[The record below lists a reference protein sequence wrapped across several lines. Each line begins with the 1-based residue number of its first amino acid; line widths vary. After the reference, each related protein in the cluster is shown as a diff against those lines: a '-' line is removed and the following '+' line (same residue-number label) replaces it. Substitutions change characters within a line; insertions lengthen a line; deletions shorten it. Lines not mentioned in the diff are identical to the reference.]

1 MKNKI
6 LLLLLGI
13 SLLNCNK
20 SPKAENP
27 PLAPTEIVSDGMI
40 ANEQPTATNSLD
52 YLGTYKG
59 TMPCADCPGI
69 ETSLELS
76 EDFTFVLTRKYVG
89 KATKATETKGTYSWN
104 HSENAIML
112 DNLKNQPNQYLVD
125 DGSLIQLDMVG
136 KKLEG
141 KLSSQYILKKIPEA
155 EAAKLDAASPKMQ
168 SAQEIIGIHWK
179 LTELNGKAVK
189 GEDEKDLYIE
199 FLPENNF
206 KAYAGC
212 NKLSGHYEYKDNRI
226 HFMRIVGT
234 MKACPNMDP
243 EMQFREVLETVNN
256 FVRNEKV
263 LQFRKGE
270 DFLAKFVAVP
280 MAK

>member
-1 MKNKI
+1 MKSKI
-6 LLLLLGI
+6 LILLLGI

-20 SPKAENP
+20 KADNP

-40 ANEQPTATNSLD
+40 ANEKPNATNSLD

-59 TMPCADCPGI
+59 KLPCADCPGI

-76 EDFTFVLTRKYVG
+76 EDFTFVLTKKYIG
-89 KATKATETKGTYSWN
+89 KNAKTTETKGSYSWN
-104 HSENAIML
+104 KAENAIVL
-112 DNLKNQPNQYLVD
+112 DKLKGQPNQYLVENA
-125 DGSLIQLDMVG
+125 SLIQLDMAG
-136 KKLEG
+136 KKVEG
-141 KLSSQYILKKIPEA
+141 KLASNYILKKMPEA
-155 EAAKLDAASPKMQ
+155 EAAKMDAASPKLQ
-168 SAQEIIGIHWK
+168 SGQDIIGIHWQ

-189 GEDEKDLYIE
+189 GEDDKDLYIE

-212 NKLSGHYEYKDNRI
+212 NKLSGHYEYKENRI

-280 MAK
+280 IAK